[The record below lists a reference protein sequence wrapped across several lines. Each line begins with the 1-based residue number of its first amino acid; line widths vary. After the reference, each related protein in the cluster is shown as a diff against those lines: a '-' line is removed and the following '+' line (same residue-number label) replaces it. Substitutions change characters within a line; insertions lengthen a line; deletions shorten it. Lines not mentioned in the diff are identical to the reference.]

1 MPRQKKSSSPG
12 GSQRQLRVGET
23 VRHAVAEI
31 LSQGEVH
38 DPDLEGHII
47 TVPEVR
53 MSPDL
58 KLATVYVMPL
68 GGRDTDAVIAALERN
83 KKFLRGEIA
92 HRVNLKFAPDIRFR
106 VDERFDD
113 GRAHRETTADTC
125 GAARPCTRFGRRVM
139 TVMTTNSVIDAK
151 DADARD
157 AERDAFA
164 GPRTDDARRT
174 NNDPRQKQGKQN
186 QQPRR
191 DKRDVHGWVVL
202 DKPIGMTSTQAV
214 AVLKR
219 LFQAKRA
226 GHAGTLDPLAS
237 GGLPIAL
244 GEATKTVPFVMDGR
258 KRYRF
263 TVSWGE
269 ERDTDDTE
277 GRPVRTSESRPTAD
291 SIRQLLPRF
300 TGVIEQIPPQYSA
313 IKVQGER
320 AYDLARDGE
329 TVELKP
335 RPVEIHELTLV
346 EHGDNGQSVFEAECG
361 KGTYVRAL
369 ARDMGRILGCF
380 GHICALRRTLVG
392 PFTERDMIPLEQ
404 LEALCNRAASGEGS
418 LADALLPVETALDDI
433 PALAVTR
440 ADAARLHRGQAVLLR
455 GRDAP
460 NTSGTVYVTVAGR
473 LLALAEIGNGELIP
487 KRVFN
492 LNGLTASPARNN
504 ESN

>member
-1 MPRQKKSSSPG
+1 M
-12 GSQRQLRVGET
+12 
-23 VRHAVAEI
+23 
-31 LSQGEVH
+31 
-38 DPDLEGHII
+38 I
-47 TVPEVR
+47 T
-53 MSPDL
+53 
-58 KLATVYVMPL
+58 T
-68 GGRDTDAVIAALERN
+68 
-83 KKFLRGEIA
+83 
-92 HRVNLKFAPDIRFR
+92 
-106 VDERFDD
+106 
-113 GRAHRETTADTC
+113 
-125 GAARPCTRFGRRVM
+125 
-139 TVMTTNSVIDAK
+139 TTNSVGEPQNAPSP
-151 DADARD
+151 DADKNIFSD
-157 AERDAFA
+157 E
-164 GPRTDDARRT
+164 RRT
-174 NNDPRQKQGKQN
+174 NNDPRANKQQRQN
-186 QQPRR
+186 NQPRR
-191 DKRDVHGWVVL
+191 DRRDVHGWVIL

-214 AVLKR
+214 AVVKR
-219 LFQAKRA
+219 LFNAKRA

-263 TVSWGE
+263 TVAWGE

-277 GRPVRTSESRPTAD
+277 GRVVKTSELRPSAEAI
-291 SIRQLLPRF
+291 SELLPRF
-300 TGVIEQIPPQYSA
+300 TGLIEQIPPQYSA

-329 TVELKP
+329 TVELAP
-335 RPVEIHELTLV
+335 RPVEIHHLSLV
-346 EHGDNGQSVFEAECG
+346 EQIDSQKSVFEAECG

-392 PFTERDMIPLEQ
+392 PFTESDMIPLEE

-433 PALAVTR
+433 PALAV
-440 ADAARLHRGQAVLLR
+440 LLR

-460 NTSGTVYVTVAGR
+460 NSSGTVYVTVAGR

-492 LNGLTASPARNN
+492 LTGLVASSGRSN
-504 ESN
+504 ESV

>member
-1 MPRQKKSSSPG
+1 MNMRP
-12 GSQRQLRVGET
+12 ET
-23 VRHAVAEI
+23 GMI
-31 LSQGEVH
+31 
-38 DPDLEGHII
+38 DPDI
-47 TVPEVR
+47 TVADDVKKNNFAGDRQPRDNQVR
-53 MSPDL
+53 D
-58 KLATVYVMPL
+58 
-68 GGRDTDAVIAALERN
+68 N
-83 KKFLRGEIA
+83 Q
-92 HRVNLKFAPDIRFR
+92 
-106 VDERFDD
+106 
-113 GRAHRETTADTC
+113 
-125 GAARPCTRFGRRVM
+125 
-139 TVMTTNSVIDAK
+139 
-151 DADARD
+151 ARD
-157 AERDAFA
+157 NQAGDSEIRDN
-164 GPRTDDARRT
+164 GPRD
-174 NNDPRQKQGKQN
+174 NNDPRNKQRQGKGQSQN
-186 QQPRR
+186 NGQPRR
-191 DKRDVHGWVVL
+191 ERRDVHGWVVL

-214 AVLKR
+214 AIAKR
-219 LFQAKRA
+219 LFNAKRA

-263 TVSWGE
+263 TVTWGE

-277 GRPVRTSESRPTAD
+277 GRAVETSELRPSGDA
-291 SIRQLLPRF
+291 IRALLPRF
-300 TGVIEQIPPQYSA
+300 TGRIEQTPPRYSA
-313 IKVQGER
+313 IKIQGER

-329 TVELKP
+329 VVELSP

-346 EHGDNGQSVFEAECG
+346 EQPDTSRSVFEAECG

-369 ARDMGRILGCF
+369 ARDMGRLLGCY
-380 GHICALRRTLVG
+380 GHISALRRTLVG
-392 PFTERDMIPLEQ
+392 PFTENDMIPLEQ

-460 NTSGTVYVTVAGR
+460 QSSGTVYVTVAGR

-492 LNGLTASPARNN
+492 LTGLTASSGRN
-504 ESN
+504 EKD